1 MKVLEKTKQAEK
13 SPAPWHAVPCGDTK
27 PIYIYSAYS
36 EEEKERFPYSNGRL
50 IAAVFGLSSYSQKMN
65 AALMA
70 AAPELLEA
78 SQAALDFLKG
88 NSVHSKERIIQL
100 LEKANTSA
108 EQPKE
113 EKKHDRS

>member
-1 MKVLEKTKQAEK
+1 MKVLAKTKQAEK
-13 SPAPWHAVPCGDTK
+13 SPAPWRAVPCGDTK

-50 IAAVFGLSSYSQKMN
+50 IAAVFDLSSYKKQCRFDGT
-65 AALMA
+65 

-78 SQAALDFLKG
+78 SKVALDFLKG

-100 LEKANTSA
+100 LEKAEASA
-108 EQPKE
+108 APKRGGN
-113 EKKHDRS
+113 KT

>member
-13 SPAPWHAVPCGDTK
+13 SPAPWRAVQCGDTK

-50 IAAVFGLSSYSQKMN
+50 IAAVFDLSSYSQKSN

-78 SQAALDFLKG
+78 SEAALDFLKG
-88 NSVHSKERIIQL
+88 NSDHSKERIIQL
-100 LEKANTSA
+100 LEKAKKRA
-108 EQPKE
+108 ESERE
-113 EKKHDRS
+113 EKKHD

>member
-1 MKVLEKTKQAEK
+1 MKVMAKKQAKK
-13 SPAPWHAVPCGDTK
+13 SHAPWHAVPCGDTK

-50 IAAVFGLSSYSQKMN
+50 IAAVFDLSSYSQKSN

-78 SQAALDFLKG
+78 SKAALDFLKG
-88 NSVHSKERIIQL
+88 NSVHSKERIIQV
-100 LEKANTSA
+100 LEKAKKSA
-108 EQPKE
+108 ESERE
-113 EKKHDRS
+113 EKKHDQS

>member
-1 MKVLEKTKQAEK
+1 MKVLEKTKQTEK
-13 SPAPWHAVPCGDTK
+13 SPAPWRAVPCGDTK

-50 IAAVFGLSSYSQKMN
+50 IAAVFDLSSYSQKSN

-78 SQAALDFLKG
+78 SKAALDFLKG
-88 NSVHSKERIIQL
+88 NSVHSKERIVQL
-100 LEKANTSA
+100 LEKAEASA
-108 EQPKE
+108 APKKGGKE
-113 EKKHDRS
+113 T

>member
-1 MKVLEKTKQAEK
+1 MKVLAKTKQAEK
-13 SPAPWHAVPCGDTK
+13 SPAPWRAVPCGDTK

-50 IAAVFGLSSYSQKMN
+50 IAAVFDLSSYSQKSN

-78 SQAALDFLKG
+78 SKAALDFLKG
-88 NSVHSKERIIQL
+88 KFCSFKGAHHSAIRKSRSERCT
-100 LEKANTSA
+100 EKGR
-108 EQPKE
+108 K
-113 EKKHDRS
+113 

>member
-1 MKVLEKTKQAEK
+1 MAKTSQSEK
-13 SPAPWHAVPCGDTK
+13 SPAPWRAVPCGDTK

-50 IAAVFGLSSYSQKMN
+50 VAAVFDLSLYSQNRN

-70 AAPELLEA
+70 ASPELLEA
-78 SQAALDFLKG
+78 SKAALDFLKG

-100 LEKANTSA
+100 LEKAKTSA
-108 EQPKE
+108 EPPKGGKE
-113 EKKHDRS
+113 T

>member
-1 MKVLEKTKQAEK
+1 MKVMAKKQAKK

-50 IAAVFGLSSYSQKMN
+50 IAAVFDLSSYSQKSN

-78 SQAALDFLKG
+78 SKAALDFLKG
-88 NSVHSKERIIQL
+88 NSIHSKERIIQV
-100 LEKANTSA
+100 LEKAKKSA
-108 EQPKE
+108 ESERE
-113 EKKHDRS
+113 EKKHDQS